1 MPVATSSIIAAGI
14 LGGAGVGSSLLGR
27 GGRSQQSNMLVP
39 PVYPQLQQQW
49 GNYLGGQIGQGVS
62 PYPGQL
68 NANVSPYIGQAGVG
82 LQSWTGQP
90 QLDTSGVAN
99 RFMQQPGVG
108 AGQFVREMLPEGGS
122 SAFQGLRGDIV
133 NAANTGAGQDWRQSI
148 QNPQGFLTNIAQ
160 TGLPINQMD
169 SWNAMVAAQE
179 RNIAQRG
186 AQVGEKTAG
195 PGGRFSSSY
204 GQALTDY
211 YGQAAKDQNALL
223 AEMTRQA
230 GEAAAGRQLGA
241 SQTLLQVPEL
251 YRAGYGQQLQ
261 GLLGAG
267 QLQAGQEARDI
278 DRARAM
284 MQGWGLDISKAQTG
298 ADIALRQQ
306 MLGPLGFN
314 QQMQLGQY
322 LTGLEQ
328 AGLGREQANWAMS
341 QPWANPYLQYINQA
355 SQLYPRT
362 TGLPPQPSPWQN
374 VIQTGA
380 SIASQLPWGNWFGG
394 GGGGGGGVPYSGFDP
409 WAMGG
414 GPGAPNLPYYEFPG
428 Q

>member
-1 MPVATSSIIAAGI
+1 MAVGTTAALI
-14 LGGAGVGSSLLGR
+14 GAGSMLGSALLGR
-27 GGRSQQSNMLVP
+27 GGRSQQSNMFAP

-49 GNYLGGQIGQGVS
+49 GNFLGGQIGQGVS

-68 NANVSPYIGQAGVG
+68 NANVSPWIGQAGAG
-82 LQSWTGQP
+82 LQNWMNQP
-90 QLDTSGVAN
+90 TIDTSGIAN
-99 RFMQQPGVG
+99 RFMQQPSVG

-122 SAFQGLRGDIV
+122 GAFQNLRGDIV
-133 NAANTGAGQDWRQSI
+133 NAANASQGEDWRQAI
-148 QNPQGFLTNIAQ
+148 QGPQGFLTDIAK

-179 RNIAQRG
+179 RNLQQRG
-186 AQVGEKTAG
+186 AQVGERTAG

-204 GQALTDY
+204 GQAQADY
-211 YGQAAKDQNALL
+211 YSQAAKDQNALL

-230 GEAAAGRQLGA
+230 GESAAGRQLGA
-241 SQTLLQVPEL
+241 SQALLQVPEL

-267 QLQAGQEARDI
+267 QLQAGQEGRDI
-278 DRARAM
+278 DRTRAM
-284 MQGWGLDISKAQTG
+284 MQGWGLDISKGQAG

-306 MLGPLGFN
+306 MLGPAGFN
-314 QQMQLGQY
+314 QAMQLGQY
-322 LTGLEQ
+322 QTGLEQ
-328 AGLGREQANWAMS
+328 GNLGREQANWMMS

-355 SQLYPRT
+355 SQLYPRP

-374 VIQTGA
+374 VIQTAG
-380 SIASQLPWGNWFGG
+380 SIAGQLPWGDWF
-394 GGGGGGGVPYSGFDP
+394 GGGGGGVPYSGFDP

-414 GPGAPNLPYYEFPG
+414 GPGAPSIPYYQYPG